1 MAKRPIFVPDPTG
14 IPYVE
19 TREIEFQWFAGFSQT
34 QVRKSTASLHDAA
47 KKLGMSPILEIS
59 RKSDLRLGFDLSAFE
74 LSLKTPD
81 GRTISVECAYQ
92 GSKVFEEGGP
102 YHDLYE
108 VKSRAA
114 KTDSRLRNS
123 GEIKGFD
130 YFGKEFPTE
139 PQTAFYDWLYM
150 TALSQSGLS
159 VVDELKQFRAFS
171 DIAFNPKRSV
181 SCQARAAAI
190 FVSLNHLVPNVEEL
204 LSDWDSY
211 LRFVAGEE
219 RHGQTEQSA
228 RQLSLQLDE

>member
-19 TREIEFQWFAGFSQT
+19 SKEIEFQWFAGFSRT
-34 QVRKSTASLHDAA
+34 QAQKSIASLHEAA
-47 KKLGMSPILEIS
+47 RKFEIYPILEIS
-59 RKSDLRLGFDLSAFE
+59 RKSDLRLGFELSAFE
-74 LSLKTPD
+74 LPLKTPD

-123 GEIKGFD
+123 GEIKRFD
-130 YFGKEFPTE
+130 FIGKVFPAE

-150 TALSQSGLS
+150 TALSQSGVS
-159 VVDELKQFRAFS
+159 MIDELNEFKAFS

-181 SCQARAAAI
+181 NCQARAAAV
-190 FVSLNHLVPNVEEL
+190 FVSLNRLVTNVKEIL
-204 LSDWDSY
+204 GDWDSY
-211 LRFVAGEE
+211 LGFVAGEK
-219 RHGQTEQSA
+219 RLGQIEQSA
-228 RQLSLQLDE
+228 RQLSLPLDD